1 MRHRLVLL
9 ICAACALPACERFGY
24 SSRVL
29 LRVPSPDG
37 RIVAVCQEIPEFDGP
52 SFDIR
57 AERPDGTRIRQLLR
71 GGDGDPCSELAWSPD
86 GRVLAVL
93 STHVA
98 RVRVADVARMLE
110 QPATAS
116 SRWAWRRF
124 NLAGRVRGA
133 DPALAPGVRPRS
145 GTQGSDPALAPGGQ
159 TPLWH
164 LGVRP
169 RSGTRGSD
177 PALAPGGQTPL
188 WHLGPPGG
196 RTPLWPT
203 VW

>member
-9 ICAACALPACERFGY
+9 ICAACALPACQRLGY

-86 GRVLAVL
+86 GRLLAVL

-110 QPATAS
+110 QPAAAS
-116 SRWAWRRF
+116 SRWAWRQFDLSPENDLRMGRRMQFVGPLEIQVTTCPYDLRETQRTHTMRCTSEERPVRF
-124 NLAGRVRGA
+124 VVPLPLAA
-133 DPALAPGVRPRS
+133 
-145 GTQGSDPALAPGGQ
+145 GG
-159 TPLWH
+159 
-164 LGVRP
+164 
-169 RSGTRGSD
+169 
-177 PALAPGGQTPL
+177 
-188 WHLGPPGG
+188 
-196 RTPLWPT
+196 
-203 VW
+203 